1 MFQLLFRQVPP
12 TPLLTAAVSSINC
25 HTRPSHGRATRS
37 RRRVEAI
44 HFEAQAD
51 ASDDANAVA
60 GIDSDADAEYE
71 TDPEYI
77 VVAPAVAAEP
87 LSVNDIIP
95 DEAGGAVIPNSK
107 TS

>member
-71 TDPEYI
+71 TDPSMLQQF
-77 VVAPAVAAEP
+77 P
-87 LSVNDIIP
+87 LPRRGLCLSTTSSP
-95 DEAGGAVIPNSK
+95 TRMAGLSFPTVR
-107 TS
+107 